1 MLGLSLINSV
11 HGYAAD
17 MSQLSLE
24 GLMQQEVTGASK
36 YAQKATDAPADVTVV
51 TAEEVR
57 RYGWRTL
64 ADALRSVRSFY
75 LTNDRTY
82 QYIGLRGFSPP
93 GDMNNRILFM
103 IDGERVNDSFY
114 DSVMMGE
121 TIPLDIDLVE
131 RIEIVRGPG
140 SAIYGGNAMFGVINV
155 ITRSGRDL
163 DGTELATGAAS
174 HQTYDGRASAGRA
187 VGDVEW
193 LLSASKGNSGGGSYQ
208 FNDIAPGAWT
218 SPRTDAENW
227 QRLFGKL
234 SVSDW
239 HASLAYSTRQK
250 YVPTG
255 SYGTIFNDPNHHED
269 DTFLLAD
276 ISKLHRINDKQELYI
291 HAYSGQYRYLGQYPT
306 DNTNATLPSGLPDG
320 RPYVLGDVNVTGNWQ
335 GTEAR
340 WTSSAWSGQ
349 HWVTGL
355 EYTKSQNYYDY
366 TENPYL
372 AATAWSVQGATER
385 LGVYTQD
392 EITLTDK
399 NNLTIGIRHDQST
412 GFESRW
418 SPRLAFV
425 RQADSATT
433 YKILYG
439 TAFRNPDFFDN
450 LDTRTNNVL
459 ASEQIQTLEGVWQHR
474 YGANMTLI
482 ADIFENHVTNLIQ
495 QDALGFT
502 VNSPLLTA
510 RGAELEWEARFKNDA
525 RTRLSYSL
533 QTTSQIGM
541 TPDNSPVQ
549 MFKANISLPLI
560 PSWTAG
566 LEEQAMSSRKS
577 ASGAGSVGSCA
588 ISNLSLG
595 YRSPNGDWVL
605 SGSVY
610 NLFNRIYLDP
620 VQVDASIQNYYGITR
635 STLAQDGR
643 LFRLKLET
651 HF

>member
-1 MLGLSLINSV
+1 
-11 HGYAAD
+11 
-17 MSQLSLE
+17 
-24 GLMQQEVTGASK
+24 MQQEVTGASK
-36 YAQKATDAPADVTVV
+36 YAQKAIDAPADVTVV
-51 TAEEVR
+51 TADDIR
-57 RYGWRTL
+57 RYGWLNL

-93 GDMNNRILFM
+93 GDLNNRILFM

-114 DSVMMGE
+114 DGVMMGE
-121 TIPLDIDLVE
+121 TFPLDIGLVD

-155 ITRSGRDL
+155 ITRSGRDM
-163 DGTELATGAAS
+163 DGTELAAGAAS
-174 HQTYDGRASAGRA
+174 HHTYDGRVSTGRA
-187 VGDVEW
+187 FSNVEW
-193 LLSASKGNSGGGSYQ
+193 LLSASKGNSGGGNYQ

-218 SPRTDAENW
+218 SSQTDAENW

-239 HASLAYSTRQK
+239 HASLNYGFRQK

-255 SYGTIFNDPNHHED
+255 SYGSIFNDPNHHED
-269 DTFLLAD
+269 DTFFLAD
-276 ISKLHRINDKQELYI
+276 ISGLHRINEKQELYI
-291 HAYSGQYRYLGQYPT
+291 RAYSGHYHYLGQYPT
-306 DNTNATLPSGLPDG
+306 DNTNAALSNGLSDG

-335 GTEAR
+335 GAEGR

-355 EYTKSQNYYDY
+355 EYIRNQNYYDY
-366 TENPYL
+366 TENPL
-372 AATAWSVQGATER
+372 LPVNSWSVQGAAER
-385 LGVYTQD
+385 LGLYIQD
-392 EITLTDK
+392 EISLTQK
-399 NNLTIGIRHDQST
+399 NTLTIGIRHDRST
-412 GFESRW
+412 GFESRL

-450 LDTRTNNVL
+450 LDTRANNDL
-459 ASEQIQTLEGVWQHR
+459 ESEQIKTLEGLWQHS

-482 ADIFENHVTNLIQ
+482 VDLFENHVTSLIQ

-510 RGAELEWEARFKNDA
+510 RGAELEWEARFKNNA

-533 QTTSQIGM
+533 QTTSQRGM

-577 ASGAGSVGSCA
+577 DSGTNRVGSYA
-588 ISNLSLG
+588 VSNLTIG
-595 YRSPNGDWVL
+595 FRSPNGDWL
-605 SGSVY
+605 LTGSIN

-620 VQVDASIQNYYGITR
+620 VQVDASIQSYYGITR

-643 LFRLKLET
+643 LFRMKLET